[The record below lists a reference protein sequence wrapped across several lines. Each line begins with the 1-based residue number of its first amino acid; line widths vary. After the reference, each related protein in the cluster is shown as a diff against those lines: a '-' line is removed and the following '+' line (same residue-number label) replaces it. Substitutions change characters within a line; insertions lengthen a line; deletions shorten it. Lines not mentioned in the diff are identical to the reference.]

1 LPIQKRA
8 TKAQNAE
15 RYLISSVLRDNDFP
29 VAIGQHVRTE
39 MFHGFPDEWQW
50 IEDYFKKHR
59 RTPSKVA
66 FKDAFP
72 EFTVKAAN
80 DTAHFSMEV
89 KKSHIK
95 SLMTSSMSE
104 WSDLLLD
111 GDVDGAVAAMSSSA
125 VKIASQTGTMNDANI
140 FSSFERIFQDVAS
153 RQERVDREGTSG
165 VRTGFKKFDR
175 LTGGFQP
182 GTFNV
187 VAARLGQGKSFA
199 LQKIA
204 TEAVKGNK
212 VVQFDALEQ
221 SVQEVSMRIHG
232 LLSADLRYSKR
243 MFRSNDLMRGENFD
257 LEEYQHFLH
266 NLKKTLSGRLH
277 VADTSGGKIGLMNVA
292 SQIERNNPD
301 IVFIDYITLMQKS
314 GSDWQDVA
322 ALSQGLK
329 MLAVQYHIPIVVAA
343 QLNRSEGGATK
354 GEPAGPEALAQSD
367 AIGQDADVIIT
378 QRQQSTST
386 IVMKVA
392 KNRNGKGG
400 FKWHCEF
407 RPDEGIFRAVSYERF
422 KEIQDEDHL
431 EAAAGGGDDE
441 DSSDYE
447 ED

>member
-1 LPIQKRA
+1 MSISKRDN
-8 TKAQNAE
+8 KQQNAE
-15 RYLISSVLRDNDFP
+15 RFLISSVLRGGDFP
-29 VAIGQHVRTE
+29 VAIGQHVKAE
-39 MFHGFPDEWQW
+39 MFHGFPDEWEW
-50 IEDYFKKHR
+50 IEAYFKKYR
-59 RTPSKVA
+59 KTPSKVA
-66 FKDAFP
+66 FKDKFP
-72 EFTVKAAN
+72 EFTVKVAD
-80 DTAHFSMEV
+80 DTAHFADEV
-89 KKSHIK
+89 KRSHTK
-95 SLMTSSMSE
+95 SLMASSMSE
-104 WSDLLLD
+104 ASDMMLD
-111 GDVDGAVAAMSSSA
+111 GDIDGAVALMSGKI
-125 VKIASQTGTMNDANI
+125 VTIASQIGTMNDVNI
-140 FSSFERIFQDVAS
+140 FSSFEKIFQDVSS
-153 RQERVDREGTSG
+153 RQERVEREGTSG

-175 LTGGFQP
+175 ITGGFQP

-187 VAARLGQGKSFA
+187 VAARLGEGKSWA

-232 LLSADLRYSKR
+232 MLSSDLRFSKK

-257 LEEYQHFLH
+257 LDEYRQFLH
-266 NLKKTLSGRLH
+266 NLKKTLTGRLH

-301 IVFIDYITLMQKS
+301 IVFIDYITLMQKT

-343 QLNRSEGGATK
+343 QLNRANGAGK

-407 RPDEGIFRAVSYERF
+407 RPDEGLFRAVSYERF
-422 KEIQDEDHL
+422 KEIQDEDNV
-431 EAAAGGGDDE
+431 EAAKGGGDDNHE
-441 DSSDYE
+441 DDYD